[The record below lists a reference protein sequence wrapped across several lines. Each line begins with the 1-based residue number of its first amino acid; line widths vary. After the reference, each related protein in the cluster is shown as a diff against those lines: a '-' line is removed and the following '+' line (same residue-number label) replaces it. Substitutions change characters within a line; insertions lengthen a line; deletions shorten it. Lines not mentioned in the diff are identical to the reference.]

1 VAGDHEPSRT
11 GNHSPL
17 VPILAVAGVVAAI
30 GAVLF
35 AVLILRDSGSPST
48 DTTTSPSVAAPVP
61 GPIASSGKLAVAV
74 NVPYPPNEFKDP
86 SGKIVGFE
94 IDLMDAVASALG
106 LTAEYHETEFAK
118 IIPSV
123 MDGTFDVG
131 VSGMIDTKQRQ
142 QIVDF
147 VDYYSAGTMWAQR
160 PGALIDPNN
169 ACGVKVAVQATTF
182 QDTVEIPAKSDACV
196 KAGKPPIDKVNFDRQ
211 DDATN
216 ALVLGEVDAMSADSP
231 VIGYSIKQS
240 GGKLE
245 AAGEIFDL
253 APYGWPVAKGSPLA
267 QSLQQALEHLIQTG
281 QYQTILS
288 NWGVESGAI
297 GAPVINGAVS

>member
-1 VAGDHEPSRT
+1 
-11 GNHSPL
+11 
-17 VPILAVAGVVAAI
+17 
-30 GAVLF
+30 
-35 AVLILRDSGSPST
+35 
-48 DTTTSPSVAAPVP
+48 
-61 GPIASSGKLAVAV
+61 
-74 NVPYPPNEFKDP
+74 
-86 SGKIVGFE
+86 
-94 IDLMDAVASALG
+94 
-106 LTAEYHETEFAK
+106 
-118 IIPSV
+118 
-123 MDGTFDVG
+123 
-131 VSGMIDTKQRQ
+131 
-142 QIVDF
+142 
-147 VDYYSAGTMWAQR
+147 MWAQR
-160 PGALIDPNN
+160 PGAPIDPNN
-169 ACGVKVAVQATTF
+169 ACGLKVAVQSSTI
-182 QDTVEIPAKSDACV
+182 QDTVEIPAKSAACV

-253 APYGWPVAKGSPLA
+253 APYGWPVAKGSSLA
-267 QSLQQALEHLIQTG
+267 QSLLQGLEHLIQTG